1 MDSIGT
7 QEQDKPRQTTI
18 NGQLYTLDRNGM
30 YRNAKGHLAP
40 GSNLSKFKS
49 EKKAKRDKI
58 LKATPTEMRAYLNNR
73 MQEVLDVLLDAA
85 IKDKDVA
92 AASLLVSKC
101 LPTLKS
107 IEHTGEGNQLPTLI
121 INQLVAPSYPQAGSY
136 PQTANDAP
144 ALEGKVIHGNADNDA
159 ANAQDSTPVP
169 AFLPS
174 DSPNIPSVDNFSNL
188 EDLESTGGSGS
199 DEKED
204 ESDMSPRIVFT
215 PMDTLEVQQGV
226 EGSGSDEIDVE
237 ERVEGFLEKPPV

>member
-1 MDSIGT
+1 MDAIA
-7 QEQDKPRQTTI
+7 DNKPETI
-18 NGQLYTLDRNGM
+18 EKDGQIYRLDRNGY
-30 YRNAKGHLAP
+30 YRNKHGHLMK
-40 GSNLSKFKS
+40 GQNLAAMR
-49 EKKAKRDKI
+49 ELRRQKKERKQEL

-107 IEHTGEGNQLPTLI
+107 IEHTGEGNQLPTLV

-136 PQTANDAP
+136 PQS
-144 ALEGKVIHGNADNDA
+144 DNDA
-159 ANAQDSTPVP
+159 RPSTPKLIHSHDAQAVDKSGDEPPVP
-169 AFLPS
+169 DFLDS
-174 DSPNIPSVDNFSNL
+174 DSPNIQSVDNFSNL

-215 PMDTLEVQQGV
+215 PMDVEVQQGS
-226 EGSGSDEIDVE
+226 EGSGSDEIDSE